1 MRILLIEDDERLAAS
16 LIDSLREQGLF
27 VEHATSEGEV
37 RAYLE
42 THSPTDAVVMDRL
55 LGSFDAKALLPLIR
69 NKRPSASVL
78 VLSAIN
84 TPNERTELLDLGADD
99 YIGKPFATHELI
111 ARLRATARRISK
123 QTMQHVKV
131 GNVILDLIG
140 HTMSVGGEV
149 VVLPS
154 KEFTVLRALSQ
165 QMGRV
170 WSKNELLDFVWGQ
183 NSEAETN
190 VVEATITN
198 LRRRL
203 SAASASIAIRNM
215 RNAGYWIEE

>member
-1 MRILLIEDDERLAAS
+1 MRILLIEDDERLASGLVEA
-16 LIDSLREQGLF
+16 LREQGLF
-27 VEHATSEGEV
+27 VEHVTSEAEV
-37 RAYLE
+37 RSYLE
-42 THSPTDAVVMDRL
+42 THAPTDAVVMDRL
-55 LGSFDAKALLPLIR
+55 LGSFDAKALLPLLR
-69 NKRPSASVL
+69 NKRPSASIL

-111 ARLRATARRISK
+111 ARLRAAARRISK
-123 QTMQHVKV
+123 PSLQHVKV

-140 HTMSVGGEV
+140 HTISVDGDV

-154 KEFTVLRALSQ
+154 KEFTVLRALCQ

-203 SAASASIAIRNM
+203 ANAGANVSIRNM
-215 RNAGYWIEE
+215 RNAGYWLEE